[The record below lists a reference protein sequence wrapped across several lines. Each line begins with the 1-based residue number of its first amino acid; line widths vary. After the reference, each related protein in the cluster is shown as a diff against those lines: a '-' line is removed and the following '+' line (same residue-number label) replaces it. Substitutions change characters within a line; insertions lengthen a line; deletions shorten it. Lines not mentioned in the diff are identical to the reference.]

1 VSVRL
6 RGDTVALRPFRDDEV
21 GRLVEVQETWSGED
35 GVHGTGRLTERQL
48 ADRIAASGTW
58 TDGRV
63 GLLLAIDADERLD
76 GEIQARGERS
86 QLLPPGVF
94 ELGIELYDRA
104 DRGKGLGRAALAIIT
119 RHLFE
124 DEHANRVQLSTDVD
138 NVAMRRAAESAGF
151 RFEGV
156 MRSFWPVSDGEPR
169 DYVLYGRTRSDHQD
183 RGDG

>member
-1 VSVRL
+1 MSLRL

-21 GRLVEVQETWSGED
+21 GRLVEVQETWSSED
-35 GVHGTGRLTERQL
+35 GVHGTGRLTEAQL
-48 ADRIAASGTW
+48 TDRIAASGTW

-63 GLLLAIDADERLD
+63 GLLLAIEADGRLV

-94 ELGIELYDRA
+94 ELGIELYDRT
-104 DRGKGLGRAALAIIT
+104 DRGKGTGRAALGIIT

-138 NVAMRRAAESAGF
+138 NVAMRRAAERAGF

-169 DYVLYGRTRSDHQD
+169 DYALFGRTRSDHRD